1 MNACETCNTTLTNP
15 KARFCSA
22 KCRVQWHR
30 AAKRPAEARNCAHCG
45 KPVPADAR
53 QGTRFCRDACRVMHH
68 QASIAPLESAHI
80 ASVHLSPLE
89 AGLLLAAARPWWTA
103 ARERPAARTRH
114 QPQPQPHE
122 SPAATDDESRERH
135 LATKRA
141 YNAARRLIAL
151 GLVRRG
157 ECAGALVIERTAL
170 GHQLVEARREAL
182 EATAITMGQPADDER
197 YIYWRDAPRPKTPLK
212 RAQAPAQR
220 PENPLTP
227 EFISALLAQ
236 QALW

>member
-1 MNACETCNTTLTNP
+1 MNTCETCNTILANP

-30 AAKRPAEARNCAHCG
+30 AAKRPADARSCLHCG
-45 KPVPADAR
+45 QPLPPEAR
-53 QGTRFCRDACRVMHH
+53 QGTLFCRDACRVMHH
-68 QASIAPLESAHI
+68 QANIARLETDRI

-89 AGLLLAAARPWWTA
+89 SGLLLAAARPWWTA
-103 ARERPAARTRH
+103 ARERR
-114 QPQPQPHE
+114 QPQTPSRQQTRE
-122 SPAATDDESRERH
+122 APAGADACGRERH

-170 GHQLVEARREAL
+170 GHQLVEARRGEL
-182 EATAITMGQPADDER
+182 EAAATPAGQPADEGR

-212 RAQAPAQR
+212 RAQAPAAR
-220 PENPLTP
+220 PEPQLTA
-227 EFISALLAQ
+227 EFLSALLLQRSQ
-236 QALW
+236 Q

>member
-1 MNACETCNTTLTNP
+1 MNACETCNTALANP

-30 AAKRPAEARNCAHCG
+30 AAKRPEEARSCAHCG

-68 QASIAPLESAHI
+68 QASIAPLPAGHI
-80 ASVHLSPLE
+80 ARVHLSPLE
-89 AGLLLAAARPWWTA
+89 SGLLLAAARPWWTA
-103 ARERPAARTRH
+103 ARERRQQTRK
-114 QPQPQPHE
+114 
-122 SPAATDDESRERH
+122 SPAGTDAHDRERH

-170 GHQLVEARREAL
+170 GHQLVDARREEL
-182 EATAITMGQPADDER
+182 EAAAVTTGQPADDQR

-212 RAQAPAQR
+212 RAQTPAPR
-220 PENPLTP
+220 PAPQLTP

>member
-1 MNACETCNTTLTNP
+1 MNACETCNTALANP

-30 AAKRPAEARNCAHCG
+30 AAKRPAEARSCIHCG
-45 KPVPADAR
+45 KPVAGDAR

-68 QASIAPLESAHI
+68 QASIAPLPATHI
-80 ASVHLSPLE
+80 ARVHLSPLE
-89 AGLLLAAARPWWTA
+89 SGLLLAAARPWWTA
-103 ARERPAARTRH
+103 ARERRQPLIPGRQQTR
-114 QPQPQPHE
+114 E
-122 SPAATDDESRERH
+122 SPAGTDAHDRERH

-157 ECAGALVIERTAL
+157 ECAGALVIERTPL
-170 GHQLVEARREAL
+170 GHQLVEARREEL
-182 EATAITMGQPADDER
+182 EATAITAGQPADEER

-212 RAQAPAQR
+212 RAQAPVQR
-220 PENPLTP
+220 PETQLTA
-227 EFISALLAQ
+227 EFLSALLLQ
-236 QALW
+236 QALR